1 MKNEINKL
9 LLKKDKAKIQNLLNG
24 ASMIDRNERNSSFPL
39 ICLVFKMS
47 LFLLLKNIFY
57 LRRYV
62 RSLMAAKQN
71 LGLKPLK
78 GFSRLPL
85 HHEIH

>member
-47 LFLLLKNIFY
+47 LFLLLKYFLSTKICSI
-57 LRRYV
+57 V
-62 RSLMAAKQN
+62 DDSKT
-71 LGLKPLK
+71 K
-78 GFSRLPL
+78 SRIKAFERLF
-85 HHEIH
+85 